1 MSLLGTQVDLELGR
15 PADGGGFVGRLED
28 GRVVFVRHGL
38 SGERV
43 RATITEEHA
52 RWARADAIEI
62 IEASPDRVTPPCP
75 HAGPSGCGGCDY
87 QHIALSK
94 QRHLKS
100 ELLADQLRRVAGL
113 DLHVAVEALSD
124 TGLGTR
130 TRVRFGITPF
140 GALGMRRRHSRDLV
154 EVETCLLGVPTITSL
169 DLSDRDWPP
178 GDDLQVVALNGVDEA
193 TIALVE
199 WSDDDNV
206 EDAATGEAGELL
218 DDDIGAQWTEVGDI
232 ALRVSADSFFQIHTR
247 APEVLVAT
255 VLQSLDPQEGDVI
268 LDLYSGVGLFT
279 VPIADRIGTTG
290 MVIGIEASPA
300 AAEDARINLEDRS
313 QARVVEATV
322 TQTVLAPYLANA
334 QRAVI
339 DPPRSGVDKRA
350 LRAIAQSSLQRIVM
364 VSCNPSTFARDLKVL
379 LDEGWKLDVLR
390 AFDLFEMTEHLEVV
404 ATLSR

>member
-1 MSLLGTQVDLELGR
+1 M
-15 PADGGGFVGRLED
+15 
-28 GRVVFVRHGL
+28 
-38 SGERV
+38 
-43 RATITEEHA
+43 
-52 RWARADAIEI
+52 
-62 IEASPDRVTPPCP
+62 
-75 HAGPSGCGGCDY
+75 
-87 QHIALSK
+87 
-94 QRHLKS
+94 
-100 ELLADQLRRVAGL
+100 
-113 DLHVAVEALSD
+113 
-124 TGLGTR
+124 
-130 TRVRFGITPF
+130 
-140 GALGMRRRHSRDLV
+140 
-154 EVETCLLGVPTITSL
+154 
-169 DLSDRDWPP
+169 
-178 GDDLQVVALNGVDEA
+178 
-193 TIALVE
+193 
-199 WSDDDNV
+199 
-206 EDAATGEAGELL
+206 
-218 DDDIGAQWTEVGDI
+218 
-232 ALRVSADSFFQIHTR
+232 
-247 APEVLVAT
+247 AT